1 MPDVPTLPTVSDQ
14 PLSVIL
20 LAYNDAVHLEAVV
33 AAWAKQLDGLQ
44 RAYEIIVVDDGSTDG
59 TAALAGSLSAEL
71 PLLSVK
77 RHEKSSGIG
86 ASLRTGIAAVK
97 HPLLF
102 YTTADRQYQPRDL
115 PAFLSE
121 IDKVHLVPG
130 FRRWQEVPSLPRVL
144 GAVFRMAAKVLF
156 DLSPTPLPGWLGW
169 RDNLYRAVV
178 RILFGVRTLDL
189 NCAYMICRR
198 EIFAHL
204 PIQSDGPFVH
214 AEILAKANFL
224 GFVLAEEIPISYQ
237 PRSDDDRPPRWS
249 ADGYLVFSNPY
260 FSGTTP
266 ATSTS
271 QEEQEATIPVSE

>member
-1 MPDVPTLPTVSDQ
+1 MPDVPTLPSVSDQ
-14 PLSVIL
+14 PLSLIL
-20 LAYNDAVHLEAVV
+20 LAYNDAAHLEAVV
-33 AAWAKQLDGLQ
+33 DAWAKLLHGLQ
-44 RAYEIIVVDDGSTDG
+44 RTYEIIVVDDCSSDG
-59 TAALAGSLSAEL
+59 TAALAGSLSAQM

-77 RHEKSSGIG
+77 RHKKTSGIG
-86 ASLRTGIAAVK
+86 AALRTAVTAAK
-97 HPLLF
+97 HPLFF
-102 YTTADRQYQPRDL
+102 YTTADPQYQPRDL

-130 FRRWQEVPSLPRVL
+130 FRRWQEVPFLPRVF
-144 GAVFRMAAKVLF
+144 GVAFRIAAKVLF

-169 RDNLYRAVV
+169 RDHLYRTVV

-224 GFVLAEEIPISYQ
+224 GYVLAEEIPISCQ
-237 PRSDDDRPPRWS
+237 PRSDDDRPSRRR
-249 ADGYLVFSNPY
+249 ADGYRVFSNPD
-260 FSGTTP
+260 FSATTP
-266 ATSTS
+266 STPITP
-271 QEEQEATIPVSE
+271 EKDAAPPVNG